1 MKALFLTKVSGE
13 RKARA
18 LLAIRSILH
27 ELGNG
32 PASPAA
38 AEAVYQRVAVGQPAM
53 LGLLENITPERLDVF
68 RAPLTTAYC
77 ETEIG
82 DYEVETDEEEPEPE
96 EDEFVLSTSRDIA
109 ILILGHC
116 GGQPVQACGVLA
128 GLYRLTEDA
137 AFADAIEVIANIFP
151 WTKNEIAMVVKGV
164 G

>member
-1 MKALFLTKVSGE
+1 MKALFLTEVSNE
-13 RKARA
+13 RKGRV
-18 LLAIRSILH
+18 LLAIRGAFH

-32 PASPAA
+32 PAGATLA
-38 AEAVYQRVAVGQPAM
+38 QEIYKRVADGERAM
-53 LGLLENITPERLDVF
+53 LGLLENTSDERVDVL
-68 RAPLTTAYC
+68 RAMLTAAGC

-82 DYEVETDEEEPEPE
+82 EYEVETDEEEPEPE
-96 EDEFVLSTSRDIA
+96 DDYVLSTSRDIA

-164 G
+164 E